1 MEKTIEIDGKAVRFK
16 ATASTARHY
25 RQRFHQDMLREMARL
40 SKMAEKPDAVMTT
53 ADLEIFEN
61 IAYTMA
67 KQADPEIP
75 DDPDEWLDQFNV
87 FSIYQVLPEIMQVWG
102 ENQIT
107 TSVPKKKVI
116 Q

>member
-25 RQRFHQDMLREMARL
+25 RQRFHQDMLTEMARL
-40 SKMAEKPDAVMTT
+40 SKMTENPEAVMSA

-61 IAYTMA
+61 VAYTMA

-75 DDPDEWLDQFNV
+75 DDPDEWLDNFNV

-102 ENQIT
+102 SSQET
-107 TSVPKKKVI
+107 TSKPKKKATL
-116 Q
+116 